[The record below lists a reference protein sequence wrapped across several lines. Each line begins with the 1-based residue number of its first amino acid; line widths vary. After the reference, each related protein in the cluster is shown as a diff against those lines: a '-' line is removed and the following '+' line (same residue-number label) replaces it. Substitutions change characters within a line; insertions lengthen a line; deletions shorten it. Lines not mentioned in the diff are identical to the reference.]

1 MAKNLSNLSLPTYQ
15 SNVAS
20 PQVGFQLASPVGD
33 LTSPAVG
40 QAAQL
45 YGQAAQSASKAV
57 NSITD
62 LVVEIAE
69 VEAKELSTKN
79 GQIKAQE
86 GFAEI
91 QKLEEYKAAKIY
103 ELERVPLES
112 EDYKLKAA
120 EINELDNQIKGYLEK
135 GSAYNVAENVR
146 ATQLNEMYLD
156 NVMIDAKST
165 IAEVYNAFQNDPLA
179 FEAQASTM
187 LDYLGSV
194 PEQFREAVK
203 YNIKTH
209 IKNVKEKVTENQINK
224 LKDET
229 TARRNAKIELWTNEI
244 SQLSRDL
251 KPVTEQVTAF
261 KETLK
266 QQVLDGNI
274 TAVQE
279 QSAISSLEKDI
290 LVNNTLGYMDKIMK
304 GNQSMPQKIAS
315 ITSYANNWVDQMQ
328 PKLSEDEKQTIY
340 SNMMTKVKS
349 LESAYEKE
357 YETATKV
364 QKEFV
369 KDVVKR
375 VQNGLTVDAA
385 DLKRAKQF
393 SIDAGLSSEF
403 NIVMQAK
410 DASDTFQSLNPN
422 AQQAMLAK
430 LEVEVEKK
438 AEAGEST
445 LQDRVRL
452 EMLQK
457 QYKNNVSKIEKD
469 PIGYLQSNPLVVQG
483 QTYQPQSIDNF
494 DNTILKDE
502 DGNIHFND
510 YISGVTEELGS
521 RYGQKRNIEGYV
533 GSFKILSDGEANKLN
548 RRYQAMSS
556 EDKSKFLKDL
566 TSKVGLTEA
575 KNIMKEMWT
584 DKADSSIVAGQIY
597 SSGNKKDITLADDI
611 LRGSELRRK
620 GEIKVDTDAA
630 ERIKN
635 KINQKLMFAIKSNVN
650 PEQISILKQS
660 IEDAYL
666 GRATNMEDFDPA
678 LVDEI
683 FDDLTFGVSKYNGS
697 TIFNPAPGKD
707 DDDIENWISTII
719 QPGNKFLEQQSG
731 VPDGYKDIEH
741 FKQDFGKN
749 VDSWTGTPKFRLE
762 SVGRGKYLIKSI
774 DGKYILKDKKPYVLD
789 WYVPN
794 PVNPKGAPVAWDN
807 PDVGAALVVDG
818 IDKTIDTIGK

>member
-1 MAKNLSNLSLPTYQ
+1 MAKNLSLPTYQ

-69 VEAKELSTKN
+69 VEANELSTKN

-165 IAEVYNAFQNDPLA
+165 IAGVYNAFQNDPLA

-266 QQVLDGNI
+266 QQVIDGNI

-290 LVNNTLGYMDKIMK
+290 VVNNTLGYMDKILK

-328 PKLSEDEKQTIY
+328 PKLSEDEKQTVY

-375 VQNGLTVDAA
+375 VQNGLPVDAS

-393 SIDAGLSSEF
+393 SIDAGLSTEF
-403 NIVMQAK
+403 NIVLQAK

-438 AEAGEST
+438 AETGEST

-533 GSFKILSDGEANKLN
+533 GGFKILSDGEANKLN
-548 RRYQAMSS
+548 RRYNAMSS
-556 EDKSKFLKDL
+556 EDKSKFLKEL

-597 SSGNKKDITLADDI
+597 STGNKKDITLADDI

-620 GEIKVDTDAA
+620 GDVKVDTDAA

-731 VPDGYKDIEH
+731 VPDGYRDIEH

-807 PDVGAALVVDG
+807 PDVGRAQFVDG

>member
-1 MAKNLSNLSLPTYQ
+1 MAQNLSLPTYQ

-62 LVVEIAE
+62 LVIGIAE

-112 EDYKLKAA
+112 EDYKLKVA

-179 FEAQASTM
+179 FEAQASTI

-203 YNIKTH
+203 YNIKTQ
-209 IKNVKEKVTENQINK
+209 INTIKEKVTENQINK

-266 QQVLDGNI
+266 QQVIDGNI

-279 QSAISSLEKDI
+279 QNAISALEKDI
-290 LVNNTLGYMDKIMK
+290 VVNNTLGYMDKILK

-328 PKLSEDEKQTIY
+328 PKLSEDEKQTVY

-364 QKEFV
+364 QREFV

-375 VQNGLTVDAA
+375 VQNGLPVDAS

-393 SIDAGLSSEF
+393 SIDAGLSTEF
-403 NIVMQAK
+403 NIAMQAK

-430 LEVEVEKK
+430 IEVEVEKK

-533 GSFKILSDGEANKLN
+533 GGFKILSDGEANKLN
-548 RRYQAMSS
+548 RRYNAMSS
-556 EDKSKFLKDL
+556 EDKSKFLKEL

-620 GEIKVDTDAA
+620 GDVKVDTDAA

-731 VPDGYKDIEH
+731 VPDGYRDIEH

-794 PVNPKGAPVAWDN
+794 PVNPKGAPVAWDH
-807 PDVGAALVVDG
+807 PDVGRAQFVDG

>member
-1 MAKNLSNLSLPTYQ
+1 MAKNLSLPTYQ

-62 LVVEIAE
+62 LVIGIAE
-69 VEAKELSTKN
+69 VEANELSTKN

-112 EDYKLKAA
+112 EDYKLKVA

-290 LVNNTLGYMDKIMK
+290 VVNNTLGYMDKILK

-438 AEAGEST
+438 AETGEST

-597 SSGNKKDITLADDI
+597 STGNKKDITLADDI
-611 LRGSELRRK
+611 LRGSELRRN
-620 GEIKVDTDAA
+620 GDVKVDTDAA

-794 PVNPKGAPVAWDN
+794 PVNPKGAPVAWDS
-807 PDVGAALVVDG
+807 PDVGAAQFVDG
-818 IDKTIDTIGK
+818 VDKTIDTIGK

>member
-1 MAKNLSNLSLPTYQ
+1 MAKNLSLPTYQ

-62 LVVEIAE
+62 LVIGIAE

-112 EDYKLKAA
+112 EDYKLKVA

-203 YNIKTH
+203 YNIKTQ

-266 QQVLDGNI
+266 QQVIDGNI

-290 LVNNTLGYMDKIMK
+290 VVNNTLGYMDKIIK
-304 GNQSMPQKIAS
+304 SNQSMPQKISS

-328 PKLSEDEKQTIY
+328 PKLSEDEKQTVY

-457 QYKNNVSKIEKD
+457 QYKNNASKIEKD

-597 SSGNKKDITLADDI
+597 STGNKKDITLADDI
-611 LRGSELRRK
+611 LRGSELRRN
-620 GEIKVDTDAA
+620 GDVKVDTDAA

-807 PDVGAALVVDG
+807 PDVGAAQFVDG

>member
-1 MAKNLSNLSLPTYQ
+1 MSKNLSLPTYQ

-33 LTSPAVG
+33 LTSSAVG

-62 LVVEIAE
+62 LVVEMAE
-69 VEAKELSTKN
+69 VEANELSTKN

-112 EDYKLKAA
+112 EDYKLKVA

-194 PEQFREAVK
+194 PEQFREEVK
-203 YNIKTH
+203 YNIKKQINT
-209 IKNVKEKVTENQINK
+209 VKEKVTENQIKK

-229 TARRNAKIELWTNEI
+229 SARRKAKIELWSNEI

-290 LVNNTLGYMDKIMK
+290 VVNNTLGYMDKIMK
-304 GNQSMPQKIAS
+304 SNQSMPQKIAS

-349 LESAYEKE
+349 LEVAYDKE

-364 QKEFV
+364 QREFV

-422 AQQAMLAK
+422 AQQSMLAK
-430 LEVEVEKK
+430 LEVEIEKK
-438 AEAGEST
+438 AEAGGST

-457 QYKNNVSKIEKD
+457 QYNNNASKIEKD

-597 SSGNKKDITLADDI
+597 STGNKKDITLADDI
-611 LRGSELRRK
+611 LRGSELRRN
-620 GEIKVDTDAA
+620 GDVKVDTDAA

-650 PEQISILKQS
+650 PEQISVLKQS

-707 DDDIENWISTII
+707 DDDVENWISTITK
-719 QPGNKFLEQQSG
+719 PGNKFLEQQNG

-794 PVNPKGAPVAWDN
+794 PVNPKGAPVAWDS
-807 PDVGAALVVDG
+807 PDVGAAQFVDG

>member
-1 MAKNLSNLSLPTYQ
+1 MAKNLSLPTYQ

-33 LTSPAVG
+33 LTSSAVG

-91 QKLEEYKAAKIY
+91 QKLEDYKAAKIY

-112 EDYKLKAA
+112 EDYKLKVA

-203 YNIKTH
+203 YNIKTQ

-290 LVNNTLGYMDKIMK
+290 VVNNTLGYMDKIMK
-304 GNQSMPQKIAS
+304 SNQSMPQKIAS

-328 PKLSEDEKQTIY
+328 PKLSEDEKQTVY

-375 VQNGLTVDAA
+375 VQNGLPVDAA

-457 QYKNNVSKIEKD
+457 QYKNNASKIEKD

-502 DGNIHFND
+502 DGNILFND

-548 RRYQAMSS
+548 RRYQAMSP

-597 SSGNKKDITLADDI
+597 STGNKKDITLADDI

-620 GEIKVDTDAA
+620 GDVKVDTDAA

-774 DGKYILKDKKPYVLD
+774 DGKYILKNKKPYVLD
-789 WYVPN
+789 WNVPN
-794 PVNPKGAPVAWDN
+794 PVNPKGAPVPWDH
-807 PDVGAALVVDG
+807 PDVGAAQFVDG

>member
-1 MAKNLSNLSLPTYQ
+1 MAKNLSLPTYQ

-69 VEAKELSTKN
+69 VEANELSTKN

-112 EDYKLKAA
+112 EDYKLKVA

-290 LVNNTLGYMDKIMK
+290 VVNNTLGYMDKILK
-304 GNQSMPQKIAS
+304 SNQSMPQKIAS

-375 VQNGLTVDAA
+375 VQNGLPVDAA

-457 QYKNNVSKIEKD
+457 QYKNNASKIEKD

-533 GSFKILSDGEANKLN
+533 GSFKILSEGEANKLN

-566 TSKVGLTEA
+566 TTKVGLTEA

-597 SSGNKKDITLADDI
+597 STGNKKDITLADDI
-611 LRGSELRRK
+611 LRGSELRRN
-620 GEIKVDTDAA
+620 GDVKVDTDAA

-719 QPGNKFLEQQSG
+719 QPGNKFLEQQNG

-794 PVNPKGAPVAWDN
+794 PVNPKGAPVAWDS
-807 PDVGAALVVDG
+807 PDVGAAQFVDG

>member
-1 MAKNLSNLSLPTYQ
+1 MAKNLSLPTYQ

-62 LVVEIAE
+62 LVIGIAE

-112 EDYKLKAA
+112 EDYKLKVA

-279 QSAISSLEKDI
+279 QNAISALEKDI
-290 LVNNTLGYMDKIMK
+290 VVNNTLGYMDKILK

-328 PKLSEDEKQTIY
+328 PKLSEDEKQTVY

-375 VQNGLTVDAA
+375 VQNGLPVDAS

-393 SIDAGLSSEF
+393 SIDAGLSTEF
-403 NIVMQAK
+403 NIALQAK

-430 LEVEVEKK
+430 IEVEVEKK

-597 SSGNKKDITLADDI
+597 STGNKKDITLADDI

-620 GEIKVDTDAA
+620 GDVKVDTDAA

>member
-1 MAKNLSNLSLPTYQ
+1 MAKNLSLPTYQ

-62 LVVEIAE
+62 LVVGIAE

-112 EDYKLKAA
+112 EDYKLKVA

-203 YNIKTH
+203 YNIKTQ

-266 QQVLDGNI
+266 QQVIDGNI

-290 LVNNTLGYMDKIMK
+290 VVNNTLGYMDKIIK
-304 GNQSMPQKIAS
+304 SNQSMPQKIAS

-328 PKLSEDEKQTIY
+328 PKLSEDEKQTVY

-349 LESAYEKE
+349 IESAYEKE

-375 VQNGLTVDAA
+375 VQNGLPVDAS

-393 SIDAGLSSEF
+393 SIDAGLSTEF

-483 QTYQPQSIDNF
+483 QTYQPQSIDDF

-597 SSGNKKDITLADDI
+597 STGNKKDITLADDI

-620 GEIKVDTDAA
+620 GDVKVDTDAA

-731 VPDGYKDIEH
+731 VPDGYRDIEH
-741 FKQDFGKN
+741 FKEDFGKN

-807 PDVGAALVVDG
+807 PDVGAAQFVDG
-818 IDKTIDTIGK
+818 VDKTIDTIGK

>member
-1 MAKNLSNLSLPTYQ
+1 MAQNLSLPTYQ

-62 LVVEIAE
+62 LVIGIAE

-112 EDYKLKAA
+112 EDYKLKVA

-179 FEAQASTM
+179 FEAQASTI

-203 YNIKTH
+203 YNIKTQ
-209 IKNVKEKVTENQINK
+209 INTIKEKVTENQINK

-266 QQVLDGNI
+266 QQVIDGNM

-279 QSAISSLEKDI
+279 QNAISALEKDI
-290 LVNNTLGYMDKIMK
+290 VVNNTLGYMDKILK

-328 PKLSEDEKQTIY
+328 PKLSEDEKQTVY

-364 QKEFV
+364 QREFV

-375 VQNGLTVDAA
+375 VQNGLPVDAS

-393 SIDAGLSSEF
+393 SIDAGLSTEF
-403 NIVMQAK
+403 NIALQAK

-430 LEVEVEKK
+430 IEVEVEKK

-533 GSFKILSDGEANKLN
+533 GGFKILSDGEANKLN
-548 RRYQAMSS
+548 RRYNAMSS
-556 EDKSKFLKDL
+556 EDKSKFLKEL

-597 SSGNKKDITLADDI
+597 STGNKKDITLADDI

-620 GEIKVDTDAA
+620 GDVKVDTDAA

-731 VPDGYKDIEH
+731 VPDGYRDIEH

-794 PVNPKGAPVAWDN
+794 PVNPKGAPVAWDH
-807 PDVGAALVVDG
+807 PDVGRAQFVDG
-818 IDKTIDTIGK
+818 IDKTIDAIGK

>member
-1 MAKNLSNLSLPTYQ
+1 MAKNLSLPTYQ

-62 LVVEIAE
+62 LVVGIAE

-112 EDYKLKAA
+112 EDYKLKVA

-203 YNIKTH
+203 YNIKTQ

-266 QQVLDGNI
+266 QQVIDGNI

-290 LVNNTLGYMDKIMK
+290 VVNNTLGYMDKIIK

-328 PKLSEDEKQTIY
+328 PKLSEDEKQTVY

-375 VQNGLTVDAA
+375 VQNGLPVDAA

-430 LEVEVEKK
+430 IEVEVEKK

-457 QYKNNVSKIEKD
+457 QYKNNASKIEKD

-597 SSGNKKDITLADDI
+597 STGNKKDITLADDI
-611 LRGSELRRK
+611 LRGSELRRN
-620 GEIKVDTDAA
+620 GDVKVDTDAA

-731 VPDGYKDIEH
+731 VPDGYRDIEH

-807 PDVGAALVVDG
+807 PDVGAAQFVDG
-818 IDKTIDTIGK
+818 IDKTIDTLGK

>member
-1 MAKNLSNLSLPTYQ
+1 MAKNLSLPTYQ

-62 LVVEIAE
+62 LVIGIAE
-69 VEAKELSTKN
+69 VEANELSTKN

-112 EDYKLKAA
+112 EDYKLKVA

-209 IKNVKEKVTENQINK
+209 IKNVKEQVTENQIKK

-290 LVNNTLGYMDKIMK
+290 VVNNTLGYMDKIIK
-304 GNQSMPQKIAS
+304 SNQSMPQKIAS

-328 PKLSEDEKQTIY
+328 PKLSEDEKQTVY

-422 AQQAMLAK
+422 AQQSMLAK

-510 YISGVTEELGS
+510 YISGVTEELGN

-597 SSGNKKDITLADDI
+597 SSGNKKDITLANDI
-611 LRGSELRRK
+611 LRGSELRRN
-620 GEIKVDTDAA
+620 GDVKVDTDAA

-794 PVNPKGAPVAWDN
+794 PVNPKGAPVAWDS
-807 PDVGAALVVDG
+807 PDVGAAQFVDG
-818 IDKTIDTIGK
+818 VDKTIDTIGK

>member
-1 MAKNLSNLSLPTYQ
+1 M
-15 SNVAS
+15 
-20 PQVGFQLASPVGD
+20 GD

-69 VEAKELSTKN
+69 VEANELSTKN

-179 FEAQASTM
+179 FEAQASTI

-203 YNIKTH
+203 YNIKTQ
-209 IKNVKEKVTENQINK
+209 INNIKEKVTENQINK

-279 QSAISSLEKDI
+279 QNAISSLERDI
-290 LVNNTLGYMDKIMK
+290 VVNNTLGYMDKIMK

-328 PKLSEDEKQTIY
+328 PKLSEDEKQTVY

-375 VQNGLTVDAA
+375 VQNGLTVDPS

-393 SIDAGLSSEF
+393 SIDAGLSTEF

-438 AEAGEST
+438 AETGEST

-510 YISGVTEELGS
+510 YISGVTEELGG

-533 GSFKILSDGEANKLN
+533 GEFKILSDGEANKLN

-597 SSGNKKDITLADDI
+597 STGNKKDITLADDI
-611 LRGSELRRK
+611 LRGSELRRN
-620 GEIKVDTDAA
+620 GDVKVDTDAA

-731 VPDGYKDIEH
+731 VPDGYRDIEH

-794 PVNPKGAPVAWDN
+794 PVNPKGAPVAWDS
-807 PDVGAALVVDG
+807 PDVGAAQFVDG
-818 IDKTIDTIGK
+818 VDKTIDTIGK

>member
-1 MAKNLSNLSLPTYQ
+1 MAKNLSLPTYQ
-15 SNVAS
+15 LNVAS

-112 EDYKLKAA
+112 EDYKLKVA

-203 YNIKTH
+203 YNIKTQ

-290 LVNNTLGYMDKIMK
+290 VVNNTLGYMDKIIK
-304 GNQSMPQKIAS
+304 SNQSMPQKIAS

-349 LESAYEKE
+349 LEVAYDKE

-422 AQQAMLAK
+422 AQQSMLAK

-597 SSGNKKDITLADDI
+597 STGNKKDITLADDI

-620 GEIKVDTDAA
+620 GDVKVDTDAA

-650 PEQISILKQS
+650 PEQIAIMKQS

-666 GRATNMEDFDPA
+666 GRATNMEDYDPA

-707 DDDIENWISTII
+707 DDDVENWISTII

-794 PVNPKGAPVAWDN
+794 PVNPKGAPVAWDS
-807 PDVGAALVVDG
+807 PDVGAAQFVDG

>member
-1 MAKNLSNLSLPTYQ
+1 MAKNLSLPTYQ

-62 LVVEIAE
+62 LVAGIAE

-112 EDYKLKAA
+112 EDYKLKVA

-290 LVNNTLGYMDKIMK
+290 VVNNTLGYMDKILK

-375 VQNGLTVDAA
+375 VQNGLPVDAA

-430 LEVEVEKK
+430 IEVEVEKK

-533 GSFKILSDGEANKLN
+533 GSFKILSEGEANKLN
-548 RRYQAMSS
+548 RRYQAMSQ

-597 SSGNKKDITLADDI
+597 STGNKKDITLADDI

-719 QPGNKFLEQQSG
+719 QPGNKFLEQQNG
-731 VPDGYKDIEH
+731 VPDGYRDIEH

>member
-1 MAKNLSNLSLPTYQ
+1 MSKNTSLPTYQ

-86 GFAEI
+86 EFAEI

-146 ATQLNEMYLD
+146 ATQLNDMYLN
-156 NVMIDAKST
+156 NVMMDARST
-165 IAEVYNAFQNDPLA
+165 IVEVYNAFQNDPLA

-203 YNIKTH
+203 YNIKKH
-209 IKNVKEKVTENQINK
+209 IKNVKEQVTENQIKK

-279 QSAISSLEKDI
+279 QNAISSLEKDI
-290 LVNNTLGYMDKIMK
+290 VVNNTLGYMDKILK

-315 ITSYANNWVDQMQ
+315 ITAYANNWVEQMQ
-328 PKLSEDEKQTIY
+328 PKLSEDEKQTVY

-375 VQNGLTVDAA
+375 VQNGLPVDAA

-430 LEVEVEKK
+430 LEVEIEKK

-494 DNTILKDE
+494 DNTILKDK
-502 DGNIHFND
+502 DGNIIFND

-533 GSFKILSDGEANKLN
+533 GEFKILSEGEANKLN
-548 RRYQAMSS
+548 RRYNAMSQ

-597 SSGNKKDITLADDI
+597 STGNKKDITLADDI

-620 GEIKVDTDAA
+620 GDVKVDTDAA

-650 PEQISILKQS
+650 PEQISVLKQA

-678 LVDEI
+678 LVEEI

-731 VPDGYKDIEH
+731 VPDGYRDIEH

-807 PDVGAALVVDG
+807 PDVGRAQFVDG

>member
-1 MAKNLSNLSLPTYQ
+1 MAKNLSLPTYQ

-62 LVVEIAE
+62 LVIGIAE

-79 GQIKAQE
+79 GEIKAQE

-146 ATQLNEMYLD
+146 ATKLNQMYLD

-203 YNIKTH
+203 YNIKTQ

-290 LVNNTLGYMDKIMK
+290 LVNNTLGYTDKIMK
-304 GNQSMPQKIAS
+304 SNQSMPQKIAS
-315 ITSYANNWVDQMQ
+315 ITSYANNWVEQMQ
-328 PKLSEDEKQTIY
+328 PKLSENEKQTIY
-340 SNMMTKVKS
+340 SNMMTKAKS
-349 LESAYEKE
+349 LEVAYEKE

-375 VQNGLTVDAA
+375 VQNGLPVDAA

-457 QYKNNVSKIEKD
+457 QYKNNASKIEKD

-533 GSFKILSDGEANKLN
+533 GSFKILSEGEANKLN
-548 RRYQAMSS
+548 RRYQAMSQ

-597 SSGNKKDITLADDI
+597 STGNKKDITLADDI

-707 DDDIENWISTII
+707 DDDVENWISTII

-794 PVNPKGAPVAWDN
+794 PVNPKGAPVAWDH

>member
-1 MAKNLSNLSLPTYQ
+1 MAKNLSLPTYQ

-33 LTSPAVG
+33 LTSSAVG

-103 ELERVPLES
+103 ELERVPVES

-304 GNQSMPQKIAS
+304 SNQSMPQKIAS

-349 LESAYEKE
+349 LEVAYDKE

-422 AQQAMLAK
+422 AQQSMLAK

-457 QYKNNVSKIEKD
+457 QYKNNASKIEKD

-533 GSFKILSDGEANKLN
+533 GSFKILSEGEANKLN
-548 RRYQAMSS
+548 RRYQAMST

-597 SSGNKKDITLADDI
+597 STGNKKDITLADDI

-650 PEQISILKQS
+650 PEQIAIMKQS

-794 PVNPKGAPVAWDN
+794 PVNPKGAPVAWDDPN
-807 PDVGAALVVDG
+807 VGAAQFVDG

>member
-1 MAKNLSNLSLPTYQ
+1 MAKNLSLPTYQ

-69 VEAKELSTKN
+69 VEANELSTKN

-112 EDYKLKAA
+112 EDYKLKVA

-203 YNIKTH
+203 YNIKTQ

-290 LVNNTLGYMDKIMK
+290 VVNNTLGYMDKILK
-304 GNQSMPQKIAS
+304 SNQSMPQKIAS

-375 VQNGLTVDAA
+375 VQNGLTVDPA

-457 QYKNNVSKIEKD
+457 QYKNNASKIEKD

-533 GSFKILSDGEANKLN
+533 GSFKILSEGEANKLN

-597 SSGNKKDITLADDI
+597 STGNKKDITLADDI

-719 QPGNKFLEQQSG
+719 QPGNKFLEQQNG

-794 PVNPKGAPVAWDN
+794 PVNPKGAPVAWDS
-807 PDVGAALVVDG
+807 PDVGAAQFVDG

>member
-1 MAKNLSNLSLPTYQ
+1 MAQNLSLPTYQ

-62 LVVEIAE
+62 LVIGIAE

-112 EDYKLKAA
+112 EDYKLKVA

-279 QSAISSLEKDI
+279 QNAISALEKDI
-290 LVNNTLGYMDKIMK
+290 VVNNTLGYMDKILK

-328 PKLSEDEKQTIY
+328 PKLSEDEKQTVY

-430 LEVEVEKK
+430 IEVEVEKK

-597 SSGNKKDITLADDI
+597 STGNKKDITLADDI

-620 GEIKVDTDAA
+620 GDVKVDTDAA

-731 VPDGYKDIEH
+731 VPDGYRDIEH

>member
-1 MAKNLSNLSLPTYQ
+1 MAKNLSLPTYQ

-69 VEAKELSTKN
+69 VEANELSTKN

-112 EDYKLKAA
+112 EDYKLKVA

-203 YNIKTH
+203 YNIKTQ

-290 LVNNTLGYMDKIMK
+290 VVNNTLGYMDKILK
-304 GNQSMPQKIAS
+304 SNQSMPQKIAS

-375 VQNGLTVDAA
+375 VQNGLTVDPA

-457 QYKNNVSKIEKD
+457 QYKNNASKIEKD

-533 GSFKILSDGEANKLN
+533 GSFKILSEGEANKLN

-597 SSGNKKDITLADDI
+597 STGNKKDITLADDI
-611 LRGSELRRK
+611 LRGSELRRN
-620 GEIKVDTDAA
+620 GDVKVDTDAA

-719 QPGNKFLEQQSG
+719 QPGNKFLEQQNG

-794 PVNPKGAPVAWDN
+794 PVNPKGAPVAWDS
-807 PDVGAALVVDG
+807 PDVGAAQFVDG

>member
-1 MAKNLSNLSLPTYQ
+1 MAQNLSLPTYQ

-62 LVVEIAE
+62 LVIGIAE

-112 EDYKLKAA
+112 EDYKLKVA

-179 FEAQASTM
+179 FEAQASTI

-203 YNIKTH
+203 YNIKTQ
-209 IKNVKEKVTENQINK
+209 INTIKEKVTENQINK

-266 QQVLDGNI
+266 QQVIDGNM

-279 QSAISSLEKDI
+279 QNAISSLEKDI
-290 LVNNTLGYMDKIMK
+290 VVNNTLGYMDKILK

-328 PKLSEDEKQTIY
+328 PKLSEDEKQTVY

-364 QKEFV
+364 QREFV

-375 VQNGLTVDAA
+375 VQNGLPVDAS

-393 SIDAGLSSEF
+393 SIDAGLSTEF
-403 NIVMQAK
+403 NIAMQAK

-430 LEVEVEKK
+430 IEVEVEKK

-533 GSFKILSDGEANKLN
+533 GGFKILSDGEANKLN
-548 RRYQAMSS
+548 RRYNAMSS
-556 EDKSKFLKDL
+556 EDKSKFLKEL

-620 GEIKVDTDAA
+620 GDVKVDTDAA

-731 VPDGYKDIEH
+731 VPDGYRDIEH

-794 PVNPKGAPVAWDN
+794 PVNPKGAPVAWDH
-807 PDVGAALVVDG
+807 PDVGRAQFVDG

>member
-1 MAKNLSNLSLPTYQ
+1 MAKNLSLPTYQ

-62 LVVEIAE
+62 LVVGIAE

-112 EDYKLKAA
+112 EDYKLKVA

-179 FEAQASTM
+179 FEAQASTI

-203 YNIKTH
+203 YNIKTQ
-209 IKNVKEKVTENQINK
+209 INTIKEKVTENQINK

-266 QQVLDGNI
+266 QQVIDGNI

-279 QSAISSLEKDI
+279 QNAISSLERDI
-290 LVNNTLGYMDKIMK
+290 VVNNTLGYMDKILK

-430 LEVEVEKK
+430 IEVEVEKK

-457 QYKNNVSKIEKD
+457 QYKNNASKIEKD

-597 SSGNKKDITLADDI
+597 STGNKKDITLADDI
-611 LRGSELRRK
+611 LRGSELRRN
-620 GEIKVDTDAA
+620 GDVKVDTDAA

-707 DDDIENWISTII
+707 DDDVETWISTII

-794 PVNPKGAPVAWDN
+794 PVNPKGAPVAWDS
-807 PDVGAALVVDG
+807 PDVGAAQFVDG
-818 IDKTIDTIGK
+818 VDKTIDTIGK

>member
-1 MAKNLSNLSLPTYQ
+1 MAQNLSLPTYQ

-62 LVVEIAE
+62 LVIGIAE

-112 EDYKLKAA
+112 EDYKLKVA

-179 FEAQASTM
+179 FEAQASTI

-203 YNIKTH
+203 YNIKTQ
-209 IKNVKEKVTENQINK
+209 INTIKEKVTENQINK

-266 QQVLDGNI
+266 QQVIDGNM

-279 QSAISSLEKDI
+279 QNAISALEKDI
-290 LVNNTLGYMDKIMK
+290 VVNNTLGYMDKILK

-328 PKLSEDEKQTIY
+328 PKLSEDEKQTVY

-364 QKEFV
+364 QREFV

-375 VQNGLTVDAA
+375 VQNGLPVDAS

-393 SIDAGLSSEF
+393 SIDAGLSTEF
-403 NIVMQAK
+403 NIALQAK

-430 LEVEVEKK
+430 IEVEVEKK

-483 QTYQPQSIDNF
+483 QTYQPQSIDDF

-533 GSFKILSDGEANKLN
+533 GGFKILSDGEANKLN
-548 RRYQAMSS
+548 RRYNAMSS
-556 EDKSKFLKDL
+556 EDKSKFLKEL

-620 GEIKVDTDAA
+620 GDVKVDTDAA

-683 FDDLTFGVSKYNGS
+683 FDDLTFGVSKYNGG

-731 VPDGYKDIEH
+731 VPDGYRDIEH

-794 PVNPKGAPVAWDN
+794 PVNPKGAPVAWDH
-807 PDVGAALVVDG
+807 PDVGRAQFVDG
-818 IDKTIDTIGK
+818 IDKTIDAIGK

>member
-1 MAKNLSNLSLPTYQ
+1 MAKNLSLPTYQ

-69 VEAKELSTKN
+69 VEANELSTKN

-112 EDYKLKAA
+112 EDYKLKVA

-290 LVNNTLGYMDKIMK
+290 VVNNTLGYMDKIIK
-304 GNQSMPQKIAS
+304 SNQSMPQKIAS

-430 LEVEVEKK
+430 IEVEVEKK

-548 RRYQAMSS
+548 RRYQAMST

-611 LRGSELRRK
+611 LRGSELRRN
-620 GEIKVDTDAA
+620 GDVKVDTDAA

-794 PVNPKGAPVAWDN
+794 PVNPKGAPVAWDS
-807 PDVGAALVVDG
+807 PDVGAAQFIDG
-818 IDKTIDTIGK
+818 VDKTIDTIGK

>member
-1 MAKNLSNLSLPTYQ
+1 MAKNLSLPTYQ

-62 LVVEIAE
+62 LVIEIAE
-69 VEAKELSTKN
+69 VEANELSTKN

-203 YNIKTH
+203 YNIKTQ

-224 LKDET
+224 LKEET

-266 QQVLDGNI
+266 QQVIDGNI

-290 LVNNTLGYMDKIMK
+290 VVNNTLGYMDKIMK
-304 GNQSMPQKIAS
+304 SNQSMPQKIAS

-328 PKLSEDEKQTIY
+328 PKLSEDEKQTVY

-349 LESAYEKE
+349 IESAYEKE

-364 QKEFV
+364 QREFV

-375 VQNGLTVDAA
+375 IQNGLTVDAS

-393 SIDAGLSSEF
+393 SVDAGLSTEF

-457 QYKNNVSKIEKD
+457 QYKNNASKIEKD

-502 DGNIHFND
+502 DENIHFND

-597 SSGNKKDITLADDI
+597 STGNKKDITLADDI

-650 PEQISILKQS
+650 PEQIAIMKQS

-666 GRATNMEDFDPA
+666 GRATNMEDYDPA

-807 PDVGAALVVDG
+807 PDVGAAQFVDG

>member
-1 MAKNLSNLSLPTYQ
+1 MAQNLSLPTYQ

-62 LVVEIAE
+62 LVIGIAE

-112 EDYKLKAA
+112 EDYKLKVA

-179 FEAQASTM
+179 FEAQASTI

-203 YNIKTH
+203 YNIKTQ
-209 IKNVKEKVTENQINK
+209 INTIKEKVTENQINK

-266 QQVLDGNI
+266 QQVIDGNM

-279 QSAISSLEKDI
+279 QNAISALEKDI
-290 LVNNTLGYMDKIMK
+290 VVNNTLGYMDKILK

-328 PKLSEDEKQTIY
+328 PKLSEDEKQTVY

-364 QKEFV
+364 QREFV

-375 VQNGLTVDAA
+375 VQNGLPVDAA

-393 SIDAGLSSEF
+393 SIDAGLSTEF
-403 NIVMQAK
+403 NIALQAK

-430 LEVEVEKK
+430 IEVEVEKK

-533 GSFKILSDGEANKLN
+533 GGFKILSDGEANKLN
-548 RRYQAMSS
+548 RRYNAMSS
-556 EDKSKFLKDL
+556 EDKSKFLKEL

-597 SSGNKKDITLADDI
+597 STGNKKDITLADDI

-620 GEIKVDTDAA
+620 GDVKVDTDAA

-719 QPGNKFLEQQSG
+719 QPGNKFLEQQIG
-731 VPDGYKDIEH
+731 VPDGYRDIEH

-794 PVNPKGAPVAWDN
+794 PVNPKGAPVAWDH
-807 PDVGAALVVDG
+807 PDVGRAQFVDG
-818 IDKTIDTIGK
+818 IDKTIDAIGK

>member
-1 MAKNLSNLSLPTYQ
+1 MAKNLSLPTYQ

-62 LVVEIAE
+62 LVIGIAE

-112 EDYKLKAA
+112 EDYKLKVA

-179 FEAQASTM
+179 FEAQASTI

-203 YNIKTH
+203 YNIKTQ
-209 IKNVKEKVTENQINK
+209 INTIKEKVTENQINK

-266 QQVLDGNI
+266 QQVIDGNM

-279 QSAISSLEKDI
+279 QNAISALEKDI
-290 LVNNTLGYMDKIMK
+290 VVNNTLGYMDKILK

-328 PKLSEDEKQTIY
+328 PKLSEDEKQTVY

-364 QKEFV
+364 QREFV

-375 VQNGLTVDAA
+375 VQNGLPVDVS

-393 SIDAGLSSEF
+393 SIDAGLSTEF
-403 NIVMQAK
+403 NIALQAK

-430 LEVEVEKK
+430 IEVEVEKK

-483 QTYQPQSIDNF
+483 QTYQPQSIDDF

-533 GSFKILSDGEANKLN
+533 GGFKILSDGEANKLN
-548 RRYQAMSS
+548 RRYNAMSS
-556 EDKSKFLKDL
+556 EDKSKFLKEL

-597 SSGNKKDITLADDI
+597 STGNKKDITLADDI
-611 LRGSELRRK
+611 LKGSELRRK
-620 GEIKVDTDAA
+620 GDVKVDTDAA

-650 PEQISILKQS
+650 PEQISVLKQA

-719 QPGNKFLEQQSG
+719 QPGNKFLEQQIG
-731 VPDGYKDIEH
+731 VPDGYRDIEH

-794 PVNPKGAPVAWDN
+794 PVNPKGAPVAWDH
-807 PDVGAALVVDG
+807 PDVGRAQFVDG
-818 IDKTIDTIGK
+818 IDKTIDAIGK

>member
-1 MAKNLSNLSLPTYQ
+1 MAQNLSLPTYQ
-15 SNVAS
+15 SNVGS

-33 LTSPAVG
+33 LTSSAVG

-62 LVVEIAE
+62 LVIGIAE

-290 LVNNTLGYMDKIMK
+290 VVNNTLGYMDKIIK
-304 GNQSMPQKIAS
+304 SNQSMPQKIAS
-315 ITSYANNWVDQMQ
+315 ITSYANNWVEQMQ

-375 VQNGLTVDAA
+375 VQNGLPVDAA

-430 LEVEVEKK
+430 IEVEVEKK

-620 GEIKVDTDAA
+620 GDVKVDTDAA

-707 DDDIENWISTII
+707 DDDIENWISTIT
-719 QPGNKFLEQQSG
+719 QPGNKFLEHQNG
-731 VPDGYKDIEH
+731 VPDGYKDMEH
-741 FKQDFGKN
+741 FKKDLGKN

>member
-1 MAKNLSNLSLPTYQ
+1 MSKNLSLPTYQ

-33 LTSPAVG
+33 LTSSAVG

-62 LVVEIAE
+62 LVVEMAE
-69 VEAKELSTKN
+69 VEANELSTKN

-112 EDYKLKAA
+112 EDYKLKVA

-290 LVNNTLGYMDKIMK
+290 VVNNTLGYMDKIIK
-304 GNQSMPQKIAS
+304 SNQSMPQKIAS
-315 ITSYANNWVDQMQ
+315 ITSYANNWVEQMQ

-364 QKEFV
+364 QREFV

-457 QYKNNVSKIEKD
+457 QYKNNASKIEKD

-597 SSGNKKDITLADDI
+597 STGNKKDITLADDI

-650 PEQISILKQS
+650 PEQISVLKQS

-707 DDDIENWISTII
+707 DDDVENWISTII
-719 QPGNKFLEQQSG
+719 QPGNKFLEQQIG

-741 FKQDFGKN
+741 FKQDLGKN

-794 PVNPKGAPVAWDN
+794 PVNPKGAPVAWDS
-807 PDVGAALVVDG
+807 PDVGAAQFVDG

>member
-1 MAKNLSNLSLPTYQ
+1 MAKNLSLPTYQ

-62 LVVEIAE
+62 LVVGIAE

-112 EDYKLKAA
+112 EDYKLKVA

-203 YNIKTH
+203 YNIKTQ
-209 IKNVKEKVTENQINK
+209 INTIKEKVTENQINK

-266 QQVLDGNI
+266 QQVIDGNI

-290 LVNNTLGYMDKIMK
+290 VVNNTLGYMDKILK

-328 PKLSEDEKQTIY
+328 PKLSEDEKQTVY

-430 LEVEVEKK
+430 IEVEVEKK

-457 QYKNNVSKIEKD
+457 QYKNNASKIEKD

-548 RRYQAMSS
+548 RRYQAMSQ

-597 SSGNKKDITLADDI
+597 STGNKKDITLADDI
-611 LRGSELRRK
+611 LRGSELRRN
-620 GEIKVDTDAA
+620 GDVKVDTDAA

-650 PEQISILKQS
+650 PEQISVLKQS

-707 DDDIENWISTII
+707 DDDVETWISTII

-731 VPDGYKDIEH
+731 VPDGYRDIEH

-794 PVNPKGAPVAWDN
+794 PVNPKGAPVAWDS
-807 PDVGAALVVDG
+807 PDVGAAQFVDG
-818 IDKTIDTIGK
+818 VDKTIDTIGK

>member
-1 MAKNLSNLSLPTYQ
+1 MAKNLSLPTYQ

-62 LVVEIAE
+62 LVVGIAE

-112 EDYKLKAA
+112 EDYKLKVA

-203 YNIKTH
+203 YNIKTQ

-266 QQVLDGNI
+266 QQVIDGNI

-279 QSAISSLEKDI
+279 QNAISSLERDI
-290 LVNNTLGYMDKIMK
+290 VVNNTLGYMDKIMK

-375 VQNGLTVDAA
+375 VQNGLTVDAS

-393 SIDAGLSSEF
+393 SIDAGLSTEF

-430 LEVEVEKK
+430 IEVEVEKK

-457 QYKNNVSKIEKD
+457 QYKNNASKIEKD

-597 SSGNKKDITLADDI
+597 STGNKKDITLADDI
-611 LRGSELRRK
+611 LRGSELRRN
-620 GEIKVDTDAA
+620 GDVKVDTDAA

-707 DDDIENWISTII
+707 DDDVETWISTII

-731 VPDGYKDIEH
+731 VPDGYRDIEH

-794 PVNPKGAPVAWDN
+794 PVNPKGAPVAWDS
-807 PDVGAALVVDG
+807 PDVGAAQFVDG
-818 IDKTIDTIGK
+818 VDKTIDTIGK

>member
-1 MAKNLSNLSLPTYQ
+1 MSKNTSLPTYQ

-62 LVVEIAE
+62 LLVGIAE
-69 VEAKELSTKN
+69 VEAQELSTKN

-112 EDYKLKAA
+112 EDYKLKVA

-194 PEQFREAVK
+194 PEQFRETVK
-203 YNIKTH
+203 YNIKTQ
-209 IKNVKEKVTENQINK
+209 IKNVKEQVTENQIKK

-229 TARRNAKIELWTNEI
+229 TARRNAEIELWTNEI

-279 QSAISSLEKDI
+279 QNAISALEKDI
-290 LVNNTLGYMDKIMK
+290 LVNNTLGYMDKILK

-315 ITSYANNWVDQMQ
+315 ITSYANNWVEQMQ
-328 PKLSEDEKQTIY
+328 PKLSEDEKQTVY

-375 VQNGLTVDAA
+375 VQNGLPVDAA

-533 GSFKILSDGEANKLN
+533 GEFKILSEGEANKLN
-548 RRYQAMSS
+548 RRYNAMSS

-597 SSGNKKDITLADDI
+597 STGNKKDITLADDI

-620 GEIKVDTDAA
+620 GDVKVDTDAA

-650 PEQISILKQS
+650 PEQISVLKQA

-731 VPDGYKDIEH
+731 VPDGYRDIEH

-807 PDVGAALVVDG
+807 PDVGRAQFVDG
-818 IDKTIDTIGK
+818 IDKTINTIGK

>member
-1 MAKNLSNLSLPTYQ
+1 M
-15 SNVAS
+15 
-20 PQVGFQLASPVGD
+20 GD

-62 LVVEIAE
+62 LVVGIAE

-91 QKLEEYKAAKIY
+91 QKLEDYKAAKIY

-112 EDYKLKAA
+112 EDYKLKVA

-203 YNIKTH
+203 YNIKTQ

-290 LVNNTLGYMDKIMK
+290 VVNNTLGYMDKIMK
-304 GNQSMPQKIAS
+304 SNQSMPQKIAS

-328 PKLSEDEKQTIY
+328 PKLSEDEKQTVY

-375 VQNGLTVDAA
+375 VQNGLPVDAA

-393 SIDAGLSSEF
+393 SIDAGLSTEF

-457 QYKNNVSKIEKD
+457 QYKNNASKIEKD

-533 GSFKILSDGEANKLN
+533 GNFKILSDGEANKLN
-548 RRYQAMSS
+548 RRYQAMSP

-597 SSGNKKDITLADDI
+597 STGNKKDITLADDI

-620 GEIKVDTDAA
+620 GDVKVDTDAA

-789 WYVPN
+789 WNVPN
-794 PVNPKGAPVAWDN
+794 PVNPKGAPVPWDH
-807 PDVGAALVVDG
+807 PDVGAAQFVDG

>member
-1 MAKNLSNLSLPTYQ
+1 MAKNLSLPTYQ

-62 LVVEIAE
+62 LVVGIAE

-112 EDYKLKAA
+112 EDYKLKVA

-203 YNIKTH
+203 YNIKTQ

-266 QQVLDGNI
+266 QQVIDGNI

-290 LVNNTLGYMDKIMK
+290 VVNNTLGYTDKIMK

-328 PKLSEDEKQTIY
+328 PKLSEDEKQTVY

-375 VQNGLTVDAA
+375 VQNGLTVDAS

-393 SIDAGLSSEF
+393 SIDAGLSTEF

-430 LEVEVEKK
+430 IEVEVEKK

-457 QYKNNVSKIEKD
+457 QYKNNASKIEKD

-533 GSFKILSDGEANKLN
+533 GSFKILSEGEANKLN

-566 TSKVGLTEA
+566 TTKVGLTEA

-597 SSGNKKDITLADDI
+597 STGNKKDITLADDI

-707 DDDIENWISTII
+707 DDDVETWISTII

-731 VPDGYKDIEH
+731 VPDGYRDIEH

-794 PVNPKGAPVAWDN
+794 PVNPKGAPVAWDS
-807 PDVGAALVVDG
+807 PDVGAAQFVDG
-818 IDKTIDTIGK
+818 VDKTIDTIGK

>member
-1 MAKNLSNLSLPTYQ
+1 MAQNLSLPTYQ

-62 LVVEIAE
+62 LVIGIAE

-112 EDYKLKAA
+112 EDYKLKVA

-179 FEAQASTM
+179 FEAQASTI

-203 YNIKTH
+203 YNIKTQ
-209 IKNVKEKVTENQINK
+209 INTIKEKVTENQINK

-266 QQVLDGNI
+266 QQVIDGNM

-279 QSAISSLEKDI
+279 QNAISALEKDI
-290 LVNNTLGYMDKIMK
+290 VVNNTLGYMDKILK

-328 PKLSEDEKQTIY
+328 PKLSEDEKQTVY

-364 QKEFV
+364 QREFV

-375 VQNGLTVDAA
+375 VQNGLPVDAS

-393 SIDAGLSSEF
+393 SIDAGLSTEF
-403 NIVMQAK
+403 NIALQAK

-430 LEVEVEKK
+430 IEVEVEKK

-533 GSFKILSDGEANKLN
+533 GGFKILSDGEANKLN
-548 RRYQAMSS
+548 RRYNAMSS
-556 EDKSKFLKDL
+556 EDKSKFLKEL

-597 SSGNKKDITLADDI
+597 STGNKKDITLADDI

-620 GEIKVDTDAA
+620 GDVKVDTDAA

-683 FDDLTFGVSKYNGS
+683 FDDLTFGVSKYNGG

-731 VPDGYKDIEH
+731 VPDGYRDIEH

-749 VDSWTGTPKFRLE
+749 VDSWVGTPKFRLE

-794 PVNPKGAPVAWDN
+794 PVNPKGAPVAWDH
-807 PDVGAALVVDG
+807 PDVGRAQFVDG
-818 IDKTIDTIGK
+818 IDKTIDAIGK

>member
-1 MAKNLSNLSLPTYQ
+1 MAKNLSLPTYQ

-69 VEAKELSTKN
+69 VEANELSTKN

-112 EDYKLKAA
+112 EDYKLKVA

-203 YNIKTH
+203 YNIKTQ
-209 IKNVKEKVTENQINK
+209 INTIKEKVTENQINK

-266 QQVLDGNI
+266 QQVIDGNI

-290 LVNNTLGYMDKIMK
+290 VVNNTLGYMDKIIK
-304 GNQSMPQKIAS
+304 SNQSMPQKISS

-328 PKLSEDEKQTIY
+328 PKLSEDEKQTVY

-430 LEVEVEKK
+430 IEVEVEKK

-533 GSFKILSDGEANKLN
+533 GGFKILSDGEANKLN
-548 RRYQAMSS
+548 RRYNAMSS
-556 EDKSKFLKDL
+556 EDKSKFLKEL

-597 SSGNKKDITLADDI
+597 STGNKKDITLADDI

-620 GEIKVDTDAA
+620 GDVKVDTDAA

-650 PEQISILKQS
+650 PEQISVLKQS

-731 VPDGYKDIEH
+731 VPDGYRDIEH

-807 PDVGAALVVDG
+807 PDVGRAQFVDG

>member
-1 MAKNLSNLSLPTYQ
+1 MAQNLSLPTYQ

-62 LVVEIAE
+62 LVIGIAE

-112 EDYKLKAA
+112 EDYKLKVA

-179 FEAQASTM
+179 FEAQASTI

-203 YNIKTH
+203 YNIKTQ
-209 IKNVKEKVTENQINK
+209 INTIKEKVTENQINK

-266 QQVLDGNI
+266 QQVLDGAI

-279 QSAISSLEKDI
+279 QNAISALEKDI
-290 LVNNTLGYMDKIMK
+290 VVNNTLGYADKIMK

-315 ITSYANNWVDQMQ
+315 ITSYANNWVEQMQ

-364 QKEFV
+364 QREFV

-375 VQNGLTVDAA
+375 VQNGLPVDAS

-393 SIDAGLSSEF
+393 SIDAGLSTEF
-403 NIVMQAK
+403 NIALQAK

-430 LEVEVEKK
+430 IEVEVEKK

-533 GSFKILSDGEANKLN
+533 GGFKILSDGEANKLN
-548 RRYQAMSS
+548 RRYNAMSS
-556 EDKSKFLKDL
+556 EDKSKFLKEL

-597 SSGNKKDITLADDI
+597 STGNKKDITLADDI

-620 GEIKVDTDAA
+620 GDVKVDTDAA

-683 FDDLTFGVSKYNGS
+683 FDDLTFGVSKYNGG

-731 VPDGYKDIEH
+731 VPDGYRDIEH

-749 VDSWTGTPKFRLE
+749 VDSWVGTPKFRLE

-794 PVNPKGAPVAWDN
+794 PVNPKGAPVAWDH
-807 PDVGAALVVDG
+807 PDVGRAQFVDG
-818 IDKTIDTIGK
+818 IDKTIDAIGK

>member
-1 MAKNLSNLSLPTYQ
+1 MAKNLSLPTYQ

-62 LVVEIAE
+62 LVIGIAE
-69 VEAKELSTKN
+69 VEANELSTKN

-112 EDYKLKAA
+112 EDYKLKVA

-290 LVNNTLGYMDKIMK
+290 VVNNTLGYMDKIMK

-438 AEAGEST
+438 AETGEST

-597 SSGNKKDITLADDI
+597 STGNKKDITLADDI
-611 LRGSELRRK
+611 LRGSELRRN
-620 GEIKVDTDAA
+620 GDVKVDTDAA

-794 PVNPKGAPVAWDN
+794 PVNPKGAPVAWDS
-807 PDVGAALVVDG
+807 PDVGAAQFVDG
-818 IDKTIDTIGK
+818 VDKTIDTIGK